1 MYMFEIIPSIFQV
14 VFFFEQDS
22 HGFFFLN
29 ASGGFCLHGY
39 VAALSC
45 LLHHMVGRIGGD
57 TTKSGVELVEG
68 VAGGKPSLED
78 GTRT

>member
-1 MYMFEIIPSIFQV
+1 MFQV
-14 VFFFEQDS
+14 GFFLNKTLM
-22 HGFFFLN
+22 FFFLN

-68 VAGGKPSLED
+68 AGGKPSFED
-78 GTRT
+78 GTPT